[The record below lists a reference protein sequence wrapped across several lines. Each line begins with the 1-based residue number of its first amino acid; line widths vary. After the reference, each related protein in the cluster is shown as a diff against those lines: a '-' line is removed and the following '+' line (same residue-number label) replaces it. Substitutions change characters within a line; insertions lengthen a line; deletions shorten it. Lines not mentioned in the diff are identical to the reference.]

1 MQVAWDPLS
10 DEGFAQR
17 DEPRELLC
25 CTRVWGCD
33 GGSAGRHDFGP
44 DADVEVVCV
53 PAAHSSGW
61 GCVPAAHSS
70 AWVWRFFFLPPSLLP
85 IFYFP
90 GPKK

>member
-44 DADVEVVCV
+44 DADVEVI
-53 PAAHSSGW
+53 
-61 GCVPAAHSS
+61 CVPAAHSS
-70 AWVWRFFFLPPSLLP
+70 AWVWRFFYFALRPSSPFFIPPA
-85 IFYFP
+85 
-90 GPKK
+90 